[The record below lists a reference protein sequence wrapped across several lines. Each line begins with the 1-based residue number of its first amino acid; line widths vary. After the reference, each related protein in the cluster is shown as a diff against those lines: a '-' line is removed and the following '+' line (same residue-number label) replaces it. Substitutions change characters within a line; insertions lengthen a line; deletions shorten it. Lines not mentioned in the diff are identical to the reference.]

1 MQHAA
6 SFISSSKPYGR
17 KGYTHMGKKIIAWD
31 LGTGGN
37 KASLYDAEGHCLAS
51 DFHSYNTTYPNHG
64 WHEQKPSDWWN
75 AVVESTQR
83 LMQKTGVDKDD
94 IVACGISGHSLGA
107 VPIGKNG
114 ELLRQ
119 STPIWSDGRA
129 EKQSAE
135 FFSHYDEN
143 RWYNLT
149 GNGFTAAFYTAF
161 KIMWYRDNEP
171 EMYRQI
177 DKVIGTKDYINY
189 LLTGRLCTDPSYASG
204 CGVWD
209 LRRWCYSDELIEAMQ
224 LPREI
229 FPEVVPST
237 QVIGTIKPEIA
248 QKLGLGSNVAVVA
261 GGVDNSCMAL
271 GAKAYKNGRV
281 YNSLGSSS
289 WIAVSSDEPLLESKV
304 RPYVFA
310 HVVPGQFAS
319 ALCVTAGGTA
329 FRWFR
334 DQLGREFLDEAK
346 AKGLDEYDLMTA
358 EAAKSPIGA
367 NRLIFNPSLGGG
379 MPMNKSY
386 NLRGGYVG
394 LDLIHTRAD
403 VIRATMEG
411 ITMGLRS
418 CLDALKGM
426 TTIGNEMLLVGGGSK
441 SELWRQIYA
450 DIYKTNVIKSNIDQQ
465 AAALGAAAC
474 AAVGVGLWENFDR
487 IDALH
492 EVVSC
497 AKPIQAHAAYYDEL
511 MKVYNR
517 VTDDFCD
524 IGDMLTQLPESPE
537 N

>member
-1 MQHAA
+1 
-6 SFISSSKPYGR
+6 
-17 KGYTHMGKKIIAWD
+17 MGKRVIAWD

-37 KASLYDAEGHCLAS
+37 KASLYDEEGNCLAS
-51 DFHSYNTTYPNHG
+51 DFQPYNTTYPNHG
-64 WHEQKPSDWWN
+64 WHEQRPEDWWN
-75 AVVESTQR
+75 AIVESTGK
-83 LMQKTGVDKDD
+83 LMKRTGADKNE

-114 ELLRQ
+114 ELLRK

-129 EKQSAE
+129 EKKAVT
-135 FFSHYDEN
+135 FFNTYDEEK
-143 RWYNLT
+143 WYNLT

-161 KIMWYRDNEP
+161 KILWYRDNEP
-171 EMYRQI
+171 EIYKNI
-177 DKVIGTKDYINY
+177 GKIIGTKDYINY
-189 LLTGRLCTDPSYASG
+189 KLTGRLCTDPSYASG

-209 LRRWCYSDELIEAMQ
+209 LRRWDYSDELIEAMR

-229 FPEVVPST
+229 FPEVVKST
-237 QVIGTIKPEIA
+237 DVIGTIRPEIA
-248 QKLGLGSNVAVVA
+248 EQLCLSKNVAVVA

-289 WIAVSSDEPLLESKV
+289 WIAVSSDNPLIESKV

-310 HVVPGQFAS
+310 HVVPHQFAS

-334 DQLGREFLDEAK
+334 DQLGREFIEEAK
-346 AKGLDEYDLMTA
+346 KRGIDEYDLMTA
-358 EAAKSPIGA
+358 EAVNSPLGA

-394 LDLIHTRAD
+394 LDLIHTRGD

-418 CLDALKGM
+418 CLDALKKL
-426 TTIGNEMLLVGGGSK
+426 TDIGDEMLLVGGGSK
-441 SELWRQIYA
+441 SALWRQIYA
-450 DIYKTNVIKSNIDQQ
+450 DIYKVNVIKSNIDQQ

-474 AAVGVGLWENFDR
+474 AEVGVGIWKDFDR
-487 IDALH
+487 IDSLH
-492 EVVSC
+492 RVESYV
-497 AKPIQAHAAYYDEL
+497 KPIPSHMAYYDEL
-511 MKVYNR
+511 MKIYNR

-524 IGDMLTQLPESPE
+524 IGDMLLKELPEPPKNE
-537 N
+537 